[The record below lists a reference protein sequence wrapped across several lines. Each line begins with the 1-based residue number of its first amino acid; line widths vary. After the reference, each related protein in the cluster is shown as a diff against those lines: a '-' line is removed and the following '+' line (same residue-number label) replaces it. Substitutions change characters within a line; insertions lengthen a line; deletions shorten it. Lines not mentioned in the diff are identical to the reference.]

1 MFLYNTAVDK
11 ARSVK
16 QGDMVSWN
24 ASGGRASGKVVRV
37 VSSGTLSVP
46 DSKFQLK
53 GDKDNPAVLI
63 QLYRDGKPTEK
74 KVGHKLSS
82 LTKSIDVIKHGSH
95 DQKTHGRGGKGG
107 GGGGGSSSAS
117 SASSSSEEKELD
129 GLADSAES
137 DSQSLQNEAEDTQL
151 ELMNSG
157 MSNNSPDVR
166 TAKIMSQSLK
176 NANKSFK
183 EAKEAKSVDAK
194 KGKLRSG
201 YNSLN
206 RAFDVSN
213 NSEINTLEDIAE
225 GIGRTMEKLE
235 QGLGLD
241 SRS

>member
-1 MFLYNTAVDK
+1 MFIRKSTPDTNILLHRETMQKHGSHDQK
-11 ARSVK
+11 THGK
-16 QGDMVSWN
+16 GGKG
-24 ASGGRASGKVVRV
+24 SGGEPRRRGKDIID
-37 VSSGTLSVP
+37 LSVS
-46 DSKFQLK
+46 DRKKFTSRMASAKTMEEARAIIEEFKPKLK
-53 GDKDNPAVLI
+53 AV
-63 QLYRDGKPTEK
+63 
-74 KVGHKLSS
+74 V
-82 LTKSIDVIKHGSH
+82 KHGSH
-95 DQKTHGRGGKGG
+95 DQKTHGRGGGG
-107 GGGGGSSSAS
+107 GGSSGGSSSAS
-117 SASSSSEEKELD
+117 SASSSSGEKELN

-151 ELMNSG
+151 ELTNSG
-157 MSNNSPDVR
+157 LSNNSPDVR
-166 TAKIMSQSLK
+166 TARIMSQSLK

-183 EAKEAKSVDAK
+183 EAKEAKGVDAK

-201 YNSLN
+201 YNSLS

>member
-1 MFLYNTAVDK
+1 MKPAEAKVLDGLRKTTLAYLSDKQYTEVVEAVE
-11 ARSVK
+11 K
-16 QGDMVSWN
+16 QGILGLTGA
-24 ASGGRASGKVVRV
+24 ASRLVKGAVV
-37 VSSGTLSVP
+37 
-46 DSKFQLK
+46 
-53 GDKDNPAVLI
+53 
-63 QLYRDGKPTEK
+63 
-74 KVGHKLSS
+74 
-82 LTKSIDVIKHGSH
+82 KHGSH
-95 DQKTHGRGGKGG
+95 DQKTHGRGGGG
-107 GGGGGSSSAS
+107 GGSSGGSSSAS
-117 SASSSSEEKELD
+117 SASSSSGEKELN

-151 ELMNSG
+151 ELTNSG
-157 MSNNSPDVR
+157 LSNNSPDVR
-166 TAKIMSQSLK
+166 TARIMSQSLK

-183 EAKEAKSVDAK
+183 EAKEAKGVDAK

-201 YNSLN
+201 YNSLS

>member
-1 MFLYNTAVDK
+1 MKPAEAKVLDGLRKTTLAYLSDKQYAEVVEAVE
-11 ARSVK
+11 K
-16 QGDMVSWN
+16 QGILGLTGA
-24 ASGGRASGKVVRV
+24 ASRLVKGAVV
-37 VSSGTLSVP
+37 
-46 DSKFQLK
+46 
-53 GDKDNPAVLI
+53 
-63 QLYRDGKPTEK
+63 
-74 KVGHKLSS
+74 
-82 LTKSIDVIKHGSH
+82 KHGSH
-95 DQKTHGRGGKGG
+95 DQKTHGRKGG